1 VDGARDFLFVLV
13 GVNVFQ
19 AVVAVAA
26 LVHGRSRR
34 RQGEHQLAR
43 YSSRHAALLLV
54 AAALLS
60 IPLTLGLSG
69 AMAPRTA
76 AEIVVATELLGV
88 LVGREIS
95 RRLHVQAHGSP
106 GASAASS
113 SSSATAATATA
124 AEGSPEPTDA

>member
-1 VDGARDFLFVLV
+1 VDGARAFLFLLV
-13 GVNVFQ
+13 GVNVLQ

-34 RQGEHQLAR
+34 RQGEHRLAR

-60 IPLTLGLSG
+60 IPLALGLSG

-76 AEIVVATELLGV
+76 AEIVIATELLGV

-106 GASAASS
+106 GPAASS
-113 SSSATAATATA
+113 SAATPAAA
-124 AEGSPEPTDA
+124 AEGPPEPTDS